1 MMWTV
6 VSKQKSL
13 QIIVKVDI
21 RVENCLSHTC
31 SFIFVD
37 SQFKESR
44 VLAVDMPITS
54 ESLTTFKMFLTTISL
69 ISFNISRC
77 YFVKNFAT
85 LKSGISSDK
94 AYAIYF

>member
-1 MMWTV
+1 MV

-21 RVENCLSHTC
+21 RVGNCLSHTC
-31 SFIFVD
+31 SFIYVD

-54 ESLTTFKMFLTTISL
+54 ESSTTFKMFLTTISL
-69 ISFNISRC
+69 IYFNISRC
-77 YFVKNFAT
+77 YFIKNFTT
-85 LKSGISSDK
+85 LKLGISSDR
-94 AYAIYF
+94 AYAIYY